1 MTISQGYMLGILSA
15 CLSAVAGVY
24 TEFIMKKNDDNL
36 YWQNIQLYAW
46 GSMFNAAALTLQD
59 FKSGF
64 REGIWIFSLFKGFT
78 AATYLLVLNFG
89 CAGLFISWIMKF
101 GDNIVKV
108 YATSSAMLLTTLI
121 SAWLF
126 ELQPTLQLLL
136 GIVVAAISLQLYFL
150 PPENVARSP
159 SQRVGLTS
167 RGSSKSLDMRHLEKA
182 DKELA

>member
-1 MTISQGYMLGILSA
+1 MLGVLSA

-24 TEFIMKKNDDNL
+24 TEFIMKKNDDSL
-36 YWQNIQLYAW
+36 YWQNMQLYAW
-46 GSMFNAAALTLQD
+46 GSIFNAAALTFRD

-64 REGIWIFSLFKGFT
+64 QEGLWVFSLSKGFNS
-78 AATYLLVLNFG
+78 ATYLLVLNFG

-126 ELQPTLQLLL
+126 GLQPTLQLLL

-150 PPENVARSP
+150 PVESLSLHSTAPRTGL
-159 SQRVGLTS
+159 QR
-167 RGSSKSLDMRHLEKA
+167 RNSSKSLESRHFDKA